1 MWSTVASVASAKGHQ
16 QGVGVINKTLRLV
29 LGDQLSIKHSWFTN
43 PTPKV
48 DYVLIEAHS
57 EASYAPHHIQ
67 KVIAF
72 FAAMR
77 EFTSELQK
85 HGFSVRYIALDDPSN
100 RRSLASNIEHLI
112 SSLGYTRFEY
122 QEPDEYRVAQEL
134 EALAKKLPCDT
145 AKVSSEHFLTTP
157 EFFQAVFKGHKRYVM
172 ELFYREVRKRY
183 DLLMDGDKPLGDRWN
198 FDAENRK
205 KLPADLTPPKPAE
218 FPRDVTQMVEMLR
231 AQKIRT
237 IGSVDAAHFSWPVTR
252 AESLE
257 TLEYFCTKLL
267 PLFGTYQDAMHT
279 DHRFLYHS
287 KLSFALNTHLISPL
301 EVVNAAIKAFHRSK
315 GTISFA
321 QVEGFVRQIAG
332 WREFMRGIYWTH
344 MPEFKELNFFKNT
357 RALPGYFWTGNTK
370 MNCLKHAIT
379 QSLEEGYAHHIQR
392 LMVTGNFAL
401 LAGIDPEAVDEWYLG
416 IYIDAIE
423 WVQLPNTRGMSQFAD
438 GGIVGT
444 KPYCSSGQYIN
455 KMSNYCSKCF
465 YNYKERFGERG
476 CPFNTLYWDFLMRN
490 KALLEKNPRIGMGY
504 QLLAKMS
511 DKDKKAITAKASE
524 VLENIEDL

>member
-1 MWSTVASVASAKGHQ
+1 MTD
-16 QGVGVINKTLRLV
+16 KTLRLV
-29 LGDQLSIKHSWFTN
+29 LGDQLSINHSWFK
-43 PTPKV
+43 TPVPNV
-48 DYVLIEAHS
+48 DYIMIEAHS

-67 KVIAF
+67 KIVAF
-72 FAAMR
+72 FSAMR
-77 EFTSELQK
+77 EFARELQDR
-85 HGFSVRYIALDDPSN
+85 GFSVRYIRLDDPSN
-100 RRSLASNIEHLI
+100 RRSLASNIAHLI
-112 SSLGYTRFEY
+112 SAHGYSRFEY
-122 QEPDEYRVAQEL
+122 QEPDEHRVAQEL
-134 EALAKKLPCDT
+134 GELSDKLACKTL
-145 AKVSSEHFLTTP
+145 KVSSEHFLTSP
-157 EFFQAVFKGHKRYVM
+157 EFFQSVFKGHKRYVM

-183 DLLMDGDKPLGDRWN
+183 NILMDGDKPLGDRWN

-205 KLPADLTPPKPAE
+205 KLPTGHTPPKAIE
-218 FPRDVTQMVEMLR
+218 FSRDVTAIVEMLNT
-231 AQKIRT
+231 QKIRS
-237 IGSVDAAHFSWPVTR
+237 IGTVNPARFTWPVTR
-252 AESLE
+252 AESLR
-257 TLEYFCTKLL
+257 TLEYFCAELL

-279 DHRFLYHS
+279 EHRFLYHS
-287 KLSFALNTHLISPL
+287 KLSFALNTHLLSPL
-301 EVVNAAIKAFHRSK
+301 EVVNAAIKSFEGSK
-315 GTISFA
+315 GDISLA

-344 MPEFKELNFFKNT
+344 MPDFKGLNFFKNT
-357 RALPGYFWTGNTK
+357 RPLPGYFWTGETK

-392 LMVTGNFAL
+392 LMVTGNFTL
-401 LAGIDPEAVDEWYLG
+401 LAGIEPDAVDEWYLG

-465 YNYKERFGERG
+465 YNYKEKFGERG

-490 KALLEKNPRIGMGY
+490 KELLEKNPRIGMGY

-511 DKDKKAITAKASE
+511 DNDKTRIADKARE

>member
-1 MWSTVASVASAKGHQ
+1 MTDR
-16 QGVGVINKTLRLV
+16 TLRLI
-29 LGDQLSIKHSWFTN
+29 LGDQLSIDHSWFTQ
-43 PTPKV
+43 PTTGV
-48 DYVLIEAHS
+48 DYVLMEVRS
-57 EASYAPHHIQ
+57 EASYVPHHIQ
-67 KVIAF
+67 KIVAF
-72 FAAMR
+72 FSAMR
-77 EFTSELQK
+77 AFAAELEAR
-85 HGFSVRYIALDDPSN
+85 GFSVRYIRLDDPAN
-100 RRSLASNIEHLI
+100 RQSLASNIEHLV
-112 SSLGYTRFEY
+112 SSTAYARFEY
-122 QEPDEYRVAQEL
+122 QEPDEYRVAREL
-134 EALAKKLPCDT
+134 DTLASRLSCG
-145 AKVSSEHFLTTP
+145 AVKVSSEHFLTTP
-157 EFFQAVFKGHKRYVM
+157 EFFQSVFKGHKRYVM

-205 KLPADLTPPKPAE
+205 KLPVGHTPPNPIE
-218 FPRDVTQMVEMLR
+218 FSRDVRDIVEMLR
-231 AQKIRT
+231 AQKIHS
-237 IGSVDAAHFSWPVTR
+237 IGAVDPARFTWPITR
-252 AESLE
+252 AESLQ
-257 TLEYFCTKLL
+257 TLDYFCSALL

-279 DHRFLYHS
+279 EHRFLYHS
-287 KLSFALNTHLISPL
+287 KLSFALNTHLLSPL
-301 EVVNAAIKAFHRSK
+301 EVIHAAIKAFEGSK
-315 GTISFA
+315 GEISLA

-344 MPEFKELNFFKNT
+344 MPDFKDLNFFHNT
-357 RALPGYFWTGNTK
+357 RPLPGYFWTGDTK
-370 MNCLKHAIT
+370 MNCLKNAIT

-392 LMVTGNFAL
+392 LMVTGNFTL
-401 LAGIDPEAVDEWYLG
+401 LAGIDPNAVDEWYLG

-465 YNYKERFGERG
+465 YNYKEKFGERG

-511 DKDKKAITAKASE
+511 DNDKNRIAEKARE